1 MIRFGPAGTPD
12 DFKELGFKKT
22 TQMMDYLKHHNL
34 SAFEYQCTRGV
45 RVNEETLKILNEK
58 SKENNVM
65 ISMHAPYFIS
75 MSSITEET
83 RLKSVDY
90 ILDSAK
96 ALKIL
101 GGKRIIFH
109 SGSAGKI
116 TREEALLKAKDTMF
130 LMQKALDDNGFSD
143 IILCP
148 ETMGKLNQLGD
159 LNEVLEL
166 CKIDKRIT
174 PCIDFGHLNARDN
187 GAIKS
192 KEDYLRILDKIEIEL
207 KDERSQNFHVHFS
220 KIEYTQKGEKKHLTF
235 EDTVYGPEFE
245 PLMDILY
252 ERKLSPTIICESA
265 GTQGIDAKTMSE
277 YIKKLG

>member
-12 DFKELGFKKT
+12 DFKTLGYKKSS
-22 TQMMDYLKHHNL
+22 QMMDYLKYHNL
-34 SAFEYQCTRGV
+34 SAFEYQCGRGV

-58 SKENNVM
+58 SKEYDIK
-65 ISMHAPYFIS
+65 ISLHAPYFIS

-90 ILDSAK
+90 ILQSAQ
-96 ALKIL
+96 ALKSL

-116 TREEALLKAKDTMF
+116 SRQEAMIKASDTMF
-130 LMQKALDDNGFSD
+130 LMQKTLDDNGYSD
-143 IILCP
+143 MILCP
-148 ETMGKLNQLGD
+148 ETVGKLNQLGD
-159 LNEVLEL
+159 LDEVLQL

-174 PCIDFGHLNARDN
+174 PCIDFGHLNARDV
-187 GAIKS
+187 GIIKT
-192 KEDYLRILDKIEIEL
+192 KDDYLRILDKMETEL

-220 KIEYTQKGEKKHLTF
+220 KIEYTEKGEKKHLTF

-252 ERKLSPTIICESA
+252 ERKLTPTIICESA
-265 GTQGIDAKTMSE
+265 GTQGIDAKAMNE
-277 YIKKLG
+277 YINNLK